1 MEIDPSTP
9 FVNKTRHAIN
19 MQEPHEA
26 PKYDNIE
33 SLKESSESLNDENAT
48 TKSIQHA
55 KITKPTNVGAKIVK
69 PIRPT
74 GIGPRIIK
82 PAMTGLPLPSFN
94 DFPADADLAT
104 ADPFKSKP
112 KLGFDSSQF
121 QSPGN
126 FNLRLSDETI
136 NDDMMNNTGSEQN
149 PFKSKKTLAN
159 SPVLSPTA
167 LLKNALC
174 RTSPQSNKYDEDQ
187 NPADKS
193 GSQPQNDEWESHKK
207 RSSSNRS
214 LNTSG
219 SQCKQPQSPLAKQST
234 SLVSSNTDLS
244 SDNLNSSPPTA
255 AGQQLNQLLVLSTS
269 ESESASTSVYS
280 SNTASTSSINNK
292 NIDLNEMVNECHE
305 AVFAAKN
312 NFEED
317 CKFEAKQAEAVAA
330 VTTSRFVGTSRTSQE
345 DTQFQC
351 FEENLVDLS
360 ENVPLNNTFKKED
373 ANKISAVENVVF
385 DSIFSNDT
393 GKQQST
399 KALFLYFTL
408 LFFAEIK
415 FKRPVYLYS
424 RDLGQLFAKHIKPS
438 LILVVP

>member
-1 MEIDPSTP
+1 MDEPMEIDPSTP
-9 FVNKTRHAIN
+9 FVNKTRQAIN
-19 MQEPHEA
+19 MQESHE
-26 PKYDNIE
+26 PKYDTIE
-33 SLKESSESLNDENAT
+33 SLKESSESLSDENAAG
-48 TKSIQHA
+48 KSLQA

-94 DFPADADLAT
+94 DFPGDDFAT

-112 KLGFDSSQF
+112 KLGFDNSQF

-126 FNLRLSDETI
+126 FNLRLSDETM
-136 NDDMMNNTGSEQN
+136 NEDMMNNAGLEQN

-167 LLKNALC
+167 MLKNALYK
-174 RTSPQSNKYDEDQ
+174 TSPQSNKYDEEP

-193 GSQPQNDEWESHKK
+193 VSLQQNDEWESHKK

-219 SQCKQPQSPLAKQST
+219 TQSKQPQSPLAKQST

-305 AVFAAKN
+305 VVFEAKN

-330 VTTSRFVGTSRTSQE
+330 VTTSRFVGTSRLSQE
-345 DTQFQC
+345 NTQFQG

-360 ENVPLNNTFKKED
+360 ENAPLNNTFKKED
-373 ANKISAVENVVF
+373 SNKINAVENVVF

-393 GKQQST
+393 GKPLYE
-399 KALFLYFTL
+399 ALIFYFTL

-415 FKRPVYLYS
+415 FERPVLFIYS
-424 RDLGQLFAKHIKPS
+424 ERDLGKP
-438 LILVVP
+438 VCQTY